1 MKKAL
6 KGFHKTRH
14 FRERQ
19 KERNVTDAQIIKAL
33 VSGELKEIDFGNS
46 FRLGDLMVTI
56 DLLNS
61 TLITVHP
68 GDPASKKTKL
78 LSKSEAKIIRQ
89 MILDSQPKSE
99 CSNDFLNYV
108 TENCVKKID

>member
-6 KGFHKTRH
+6 KGFHKTKH

-19 KERNVTDAQIIKAL
+19 KERKVTDAQIIKAL
-33 VSGELKEIDFGNS
+33 VSGELKEFN
-46 FRLGDLMVTI
+46 LGQTFKLGELSVTI
-56 DLLNS
+56 DLENS

-78 LSKSEAKIIRQ
+78 LTRNEAKIIRSKIAQ
-89 MILDSQPKSE
+89 KKTEE
-99 CSNDFLNYV
+99 CSNDFLNYIY
-108 TENCVKKID
+108 ENSVKKIE